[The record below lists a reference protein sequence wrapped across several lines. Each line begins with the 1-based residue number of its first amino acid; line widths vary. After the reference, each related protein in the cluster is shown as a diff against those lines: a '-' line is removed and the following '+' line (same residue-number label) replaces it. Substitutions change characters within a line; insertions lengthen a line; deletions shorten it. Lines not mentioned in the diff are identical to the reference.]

1 MCVCVFIQVLR
12 LLEDVG
18 LPELVIQ
25 LASLAITEAVN
36 DVNSQVTLSTR
47 VNSITQYLVSCTVS
61 IDLHGAS
68 VRLDAIILNLFF
80 IRNQLSESGEVL
92 PSTNINVFSSGCS
105 VDSNI
110 QTSSGPRSQQ

>member
-1 MCVCVFIQVLR
+1 MCVFIQVLR

-36 DVNSQVTLSTR
+36 DVNSQVTLSTQ
-47 VNSITQYLVSCTVS
+47 VNSVTQYLVSSTVS
-61 IDLHGAS
+61 IDLHRAS
-68 VRLDAIILNLFF
+68 VRLDAIIFNLFF
-80 IRNQLSESGEVL
+80 IRNHLSESGEVL
-92 PSTNINVFSSGCS
+92 LSTNINVFSSGCS
-105 VDSNI
+105 LDSNI